1 MGEEGTPQWRRYAAR
16 GMQAMPAP
24 VRRAFWSARR
34 SLARRQRRKLE
45 RRGDYSASRPAL
57 NGLDEALEARLG
69 SGPGFFV
76 EAGAFD
82 GYTQSNTYYLERA
95 RGWRGLLVEAVPMLA
110 REAARERPRSVVRNC
125 GLVSADYGEPDIR
138 LRYGGTMTVVAGVP
152 EAEAWA
158 SEAQRNMALDEP
170 DHEFTVPAR
179 TLSSLLDEVGAPEV
193 DLLSL
198 DVEGYEAEVLR
209 GLDLERH
216 APRFIVVEVDM
227 LAEREQVE
235 AVLGDRYA
243 APEQLSPVDLLFE
256 RVDGSR
262 SRA

>member
-1 MGEEGTPQWRRYAAR
+1 MGDAGTPQWRRYAAR

-24 VRRAFWSARR
+24 VRRSFWSARR
-34 SLARRQRRKLE
+34 SLARRQRRRLE

-57 NGLDEALEARLG
+57 NGLDQALAARLG
-69 SGPGFFV
+69 DRPGFFV

-95 RGWRGLLVEAVPMLA
+95 QGWRGLLVEAVPMLA
-110 REAARERPRSVVRNC
+110 REAARERPGSVVRNC
-125 GLVSADYGEPDIR
+125 GLVSADYAEPEIR
-138 LRYGGTMTVVAGVP
+138 LRYGGTMTVVAGAE
-152 EAEAWA
+152 EAAAWA
-158 SEAQRNMALDEP
+158 AAAQRNMALDEP

-209 GLDLERH
+209 GLDLDRH
-216 APRFIVVEVDM
+216 APRYIVVEVDM

-235 AVLGDRYA
+235 AVLGHRYA
-243 APEQLSPVDLLFE
+243 PPEQLSPVDLLFE
-256 RVDGSR
+256 RVDRGR
-262 SRA
+262 SVA